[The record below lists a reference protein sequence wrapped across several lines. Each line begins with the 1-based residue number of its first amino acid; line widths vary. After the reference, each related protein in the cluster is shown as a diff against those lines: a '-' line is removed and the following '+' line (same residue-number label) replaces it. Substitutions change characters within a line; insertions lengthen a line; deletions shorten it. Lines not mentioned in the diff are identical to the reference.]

1 VPKRHPPEV
10 RAAAVAA
17 IVTGEPLSDVARR
30 TGISKG
36 RLSEWCAYDIPAV
49 QVVDRETERVPKQQT
64 ERAGTPRG
72 VVRDLQ
78 RRTIAELAHE
88 LVCVSLETLTVQARV
103 AGREAWIE
111 KQSARGLAEYRGVE
125 LDRLIRLL
133 PAFQPDDEP
142 GAEPDAIDAPDIV
155 DGAARP
161 ADDGAGV

>member
-1 VPKRHPPEV
+1 MAKRHPPEV

-17 IVTGEPLSDVARR
+17 VATGEPLTDVAKRF
-30 TGISKG
+30 GLDKG
-36 RLSEWCAYDIPAV
+36 RLSHWCSSDIPAA
-49 QVVDRETERVPKQQT
+49 QALDRNESQLSQPV
-64 ERAGTPRG
+64 ATPGG
-72 VVRDLQ
+72 VVRALQ

-103 AGREAWIE
+103 AGREDWVE

-142 GAEPDAIDAPDIV
+142 GERDESI
-155 DGAARP
+155 DGAVVDAVARP
-161 ADDGAGV
+161 ADDGDGVAG